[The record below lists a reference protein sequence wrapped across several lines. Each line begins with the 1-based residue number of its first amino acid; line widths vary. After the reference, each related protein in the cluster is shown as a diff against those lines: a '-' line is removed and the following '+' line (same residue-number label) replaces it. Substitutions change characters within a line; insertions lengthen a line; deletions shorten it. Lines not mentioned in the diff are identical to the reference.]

1 MATVYNFSATQGSQL
16 SVRLNVKDA
25 SGDAIDLSGY
35 SSRGVVKYRYSSTN
49 TLSGNLITTGQTL
62 QTQITSNDTDI
73 TNLTT
78 NLVTTGQTLTTNLVT
93 TGNFLDSEIGIVSGI
108 AESHTDIT
116 ELSGNL
122 ITTGQTLT
130 SKYPSHY

>member
-49 TLSGNLITTGQTL
+49 TLI
-62 QTQITSNDTDI
+62 D
-73 TNLTT
+73 
-78 NLVTTGQTLTTNLVT
+78 
-93 TGNFLDSEIGIVSGI
+93 LDPTIVSGETGSAYASGLI
-108 AESHTDIT
+108 DVY
-116 ELSGNL
+116 LSGS
-122 ITTGQTLT
+122 QTSGLPIGDFVYDIE
-130 SKYPSHY
+130 KYPSGASDIEGAVDKILAGSFLVYPQVTT